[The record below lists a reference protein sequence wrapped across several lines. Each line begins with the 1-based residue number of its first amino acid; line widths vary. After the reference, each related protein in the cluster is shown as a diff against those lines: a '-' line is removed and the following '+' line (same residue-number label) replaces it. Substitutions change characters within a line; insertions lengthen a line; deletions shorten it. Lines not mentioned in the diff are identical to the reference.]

1 MMGRGKRALGTF
13 AVCVIALM
21 SLGGVV
27 QAAGNELIVALS
39 VDPVTLNPVE
49 TTTAAYQ
56 CVYAQIVEQLV
67 IFSDDGSEVLP
78 WLAES
83 WEWVDSTTL
92 EFHLREGVSFTNGEP
107 ADAEAAAFSIL
118 QFVNS
123 PRYVWLLPTGFTA
136 TTEVVDSYTV
146 RVHMSQ
152 AYSPFLGFLARG
164 GAVLPP
170 QYYQQ
175 VGATEFG
182 QHPIGTGPFVFDS
195 RVKDSHIVLLRNQSY
210 WGGLHP
216 IERITYR
223 IIPEEASR
231 VAAFETG
238 EVDIAVMIPASAVQ
252 RLSSLSDRK
261 VVTSNGLRKA
271 AIYFDTFRTEHP
283 TAIEDPRVRLACC
296 LAVDLPTICSSL
308 YNGMA
313 NPLEGQWMTRG
324 ALGFND
330 KISMYPY
337 DPVEAR
343 RLLAEAGY
351 ASGFELQLSYTVG
364 RFALDK
370 ALGEAVSSYLEDIGI
385 TVVQRP
391 MEYGPFNA
399 LDNAGQIGT
408 HQKALLVPPD
418 PHFAFSLFT
427 SNSAYTFTKLG
438 SRYDELVNLGYMAT
452 DLQTRQVIYD
462 EITQLMHDVV
472 PMIPLVVPRDIYGV
486 SNRVQGFVP
495 RVDQVLW
502 FFNVSLG

>member
-1 MMGRGKRALGTF
+1 MKSRLRRLFFVLVVSGTAL
-13 AVCVIALM
+13 L
-21 SLGGVV
+21 SLAGVAT
-27 QAAGNELIVALS
+27 AAGNELVVALN

-56 CVYAQIVEQLV
+56 CVYAQIIEQLV
-67 IFSDDGSEVLP
+67 IFSDDGGQVLP
-78 WLAES
+78 WLATS
-83 WEWVDSTTL
+83 WQWVDSMTL
-92 EFHLREGVSFTNGEP
+92 ELKLREGVVFTNGEP
-107 ADAEAAAFSIL
+107 ADATAAAFSIQ
-118 QFVNS
+118 QFITS
-123 PRYVWLLPTGFTA
+123 PRYVWLLPAGFEA
-136 TTEVVDSYTV
+136 TMEVVDTYTL
-146 RVHMSQ
+146 RVHMNQ

-182 QHPIGTGPFVFDS
+182 QHPIGTGPFVLDS
-195 RVKDSHIVLLRNQSY
+195 RVKDSHIVLARNTSY

-216 IERITYR
+216 VERIRYR

-252 RLSSLSDRK
+252 RLSNLSDRQ
-261 VVTSNGLRKA
+261 VVTSRGLRKA
-271 AIYFDTFRTEHP
+271 AIYFDTFRIEHP
-283 TAIEDPRVRLACC
+283 VAIENPQVRLACC

-313 NPLEGQWMTRG
+313 DPLEGQWMTRG

-330 KISMYPY
+330 QISMYPY
-337 DPVEAR
+337 DPAEAR
-343 RLLAEAGY
+343 RLLADAGY
-351 ASGFELQLSYTVG
+351 ANGFELQLSYTVG

-370 ALGEAVSSYLEDIGI
+370 ALGEAVSSYLEAIGI
-385 TVVQRP
+385 SVIQRP

-399 LDNAGQIGT
+399 LDNAGEIGT

-427 SNSAYTFTKLG
+427 SPSAYTFTKLG
-438 SRYDELVNLGYMAT
+438 PRFDELVNLGYMAT
-452 DLQTRQVIYD
+452 DLETRQLIYD
-462 EITQLMHDVV
+462 EMAQIMYDVV

-486 SNRVQGFVP
+486 SNRVEGFTP

-502 FFNVSLG
+502 FFGVSLK